1 MQSEM
6 HRRTFVATIAA
17 SGVTLAVP
25 PRATAQ
31 TDAGTP
37 AAAEETT
44 MSDTTPMTGYADVN
58 GLQMYYEIHGE
69 GGVPLVL
76 LHGGISTI
84 DVDFSGILPGLA
96 ETRQVIGIEQQGH
109 GHTGDIDRPLSTA
122 QMADDTAALLQELGF
137 EQADFVGYS
146 VGAGI
151 AMELAIRYP
160 ELVRKLVFMTLIV
173 DESGYHPGHLEGM
186 AMMQPEMLTGSP
198 FAEAYAEVAP
208 NPDDWPA
215 LIDKLKQ
222 LDAQE
227 FAWPE
232 EEIQAIEAPTLLV
245 MGDSDAMRPEHMVG
259 LLRLLGGGVPGDLT
273 GLPKSQLAIL
283 PGATHVSLV
292 TERADLLLAVSTAFL
307 DAPMQHNG

>member
-1 MQSEM
+1 M

-25 PRATAQ
+25 PLATAQ

-37 AAAEETT
+37 AATEETT
-44 MSDTTPMTGYADVN
+44 MTDTGPQTGYADIN

-84 DVDFSGILPGLA
+84 EVDFAGILPGLA

-122 QMADDTAALLQELGF
+122 QMADDTAALLQELGV

-160 ELVRKLVFMTLIV
+160 ELVRKLVFMTLII

-215 LIDKLKQ
+215 LIEKIKT
-222 LDAQE
+222 
-227 FAWPE
+227 FAAAAEGWSAE
-232 EEIQAIEAPTLLV
+232 DIEAIAAPALIIA
-245 MGDSDAMRPEHMVG
+245 GDSDIVRPEHAVEVFRMF
-259 LLRLLGGGVPGDLT
+259 GGGVPGDMV
-273 GLPKSQLAIL
+273 GLPASRLAIL
-283 PGATHVSLV
+283 PGTTHITLV
-292 TERADLLLAVSTAFL
+292 QRPEWLLPMITEFL
-307 DAPMQHNG
+307 DAPLAEGE